1 MPYKTSKYTAQQNSE
16 FAMRCLEV
24 LDSNPNAMS
33 IAEIQMS
40 DIALRNVTSQKL
52 SRVLSHLIEMGM
64 AQKAKDKSSGH
75 MVYKSTAVMKDQGY
89 EV

>member
-1 MPYKTSKYTAQQNSE
+1 MTVRCIDVLENSPE
-16 FAMRCLEV
+16 
-24 LDSNPNAMS
+24 AMS

>member
-16 FAMRCLEV
+16 FVMRCLEV
-24 LDSNPNAMS
+24 LDNSPNAMS

-64 AQKAKDKSSGH
+64 ARKAKDKASGH